1 MKILTVAKQRL
12 FDNCKQS
19 LLANLNTS
27 SKCTIYEYLIH
38 HCSLQPYLTK
48 IFFYNIRNL
57 HKLRWSSRWLAVEI
71 GWYNNV
77 PLQGRLNMYS
87 KIEMSLLLSF
97 KRKKIRLKFYYFK
110 PVVFKLIQLLA
121 SQNVKELCNLGRLI
135 KNVEFCQQKASCV
148 MLLSF

>member
-1 MKILTVAKQRL
+1 
-12 FDNCKQS
+12 
-19 LLANLNTS
+19 
-27 SKCTIYEYLIH
+27 
-38 HCSLQPYLTK
+38 
-48 IFFYNIRNL
+48 
-57 HKLRWSSRWLAVEI
+57 
-71 GWYNNV
+71 
-77 PLQGRLNMYS
+77 MYS